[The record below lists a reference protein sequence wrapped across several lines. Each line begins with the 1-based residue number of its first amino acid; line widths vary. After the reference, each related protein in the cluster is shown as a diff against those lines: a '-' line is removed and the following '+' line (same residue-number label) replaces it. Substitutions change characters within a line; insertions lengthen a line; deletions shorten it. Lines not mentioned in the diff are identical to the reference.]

1 MSVPFISASL
11 HNLIPIVF
19 FIAFQIMN
27 TMANTV
33 PLIAITSNN
42 FVPNFTPEFVI
53 GTASVS
59 QIPANKCGKIAPT
72 TSSIFS
78 ENRYAEITYRNSLYQ
93 FYLTK
98 AVWKKLFIKYFFK
111 CFSWQKLHFL

>member
-42 FVPNFTPEFVI
+42 FVPKFAPEFVI

-59 QIPANKCGKIAPT
+59 QIPANISVAELLQLHHLFSVKIDM
-72 TSSIFS
+72 
-78 ENRYAEITYRNSLYQ
+78 
-93 FYLTK
+93 
-98 AVWKKLFIKYFFK
+98 
-111 CFSWQKLHFL
+111 QKLHIGTAFINFI